1 MLYNDAR
8 DLPTIKKL
16 LLDMRSPKW
25 KKPAELVVELTDE
38 NFEEFVNGEEFT
50 VVEFYAPWCGH
61 CKKLLPEYEAAA
73 ADLNTDGIK
82 LAKIDANKY
91 TEIGQQ
97 YGVTGTIT
105 NKKSDPVSAVTKA
118 QLWLI
123 SGSCSAQ
130 LSFSRS

>member
-1 MLYNDAR
+1 MEVTEYPTLFSLRNGELILYNDAR
-8 DLPTIKKL
+8 DLPTIKNH
-16 LLDMRSPKW
+16 LLDMRNPKW
-25 KKPAELVVELTDE
+25 KKPAERVVELTDE

-73 ADLNTDGIK
+73 ADLNKDGIK

-97 YGVTGTIT
+97 YGVTGKII
-105 NKKSDPVSAVTKA
+105 NLAAS
-118 QLWLI
+118 
-123 SGSCSAQ
+123 
-130 LSFSRS
+130 